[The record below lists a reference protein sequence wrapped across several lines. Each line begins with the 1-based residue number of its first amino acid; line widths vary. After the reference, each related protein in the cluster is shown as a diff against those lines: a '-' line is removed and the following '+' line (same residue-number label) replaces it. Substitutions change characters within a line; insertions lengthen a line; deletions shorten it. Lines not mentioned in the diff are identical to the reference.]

1 MCCSWLH
8 GSCSNCSRRLL
19 LSENRCSAAHPRG
32 KGISAQAHVFDA
44 TVAEQEGRDK
54 THQSR
59 LHYDTASTMR
69 LYSQVV
75 YTHRSKYLFF
85 CFNLTLCTVL
95 MQQTSHLLSLDG
107 ACERK
112 SSGFTWQHLQKE
124 QKQEFLWQ
132 LIGLIQA
139 PQHLCYLQSCITPLW
154 RHFFFFFT
162 RFCLDQQR
170 LEVIRILGFCTFKV
184 LRASRGSESKKKK
197 KCRNKT
203 SISLLAR
210 LHRIAPTKHLPL
222 ICWINSHA
230 WAAWWM
236 TRSLWVEVSWM
247 K

>member
-1 MCCSWLH
+1 MRRVLARNYRIEWCQIVGLLCSNWKKMLAAKAPSSCRTVCRSWLH

-32 KGISAQAHVFDA
+32 KGVSTQAHVFDA
-44 TVAEQEGRDK
+44 TVAGQEGRDK
-54 THQSR
+54 THQSG

-95 MQQTSHLLSLDG
+95 MQQTSHRLSLDG

-112 SSGFTWQHLQKE
+112 SSGFTWQHVQKE
-124 QKQEFLWQ
+124 QKQEFLWR

-154 RHFFFFFT
+154 RHLLFY
-162 RFCLDQQR
+162 
-170 LEVIRILGFCTFKV
+170 
-184 LRASRGSESKKKK
+184 
-197 KCRNKT
+197 
-203 SISLLAR
+203 SLLLWSAAFR
-210 LHRIAPTKHLPL
+210 GDQNPWLLH
-222 ICWINSHA
+222 
-230 WAAWWM
+230 
-236 TRSLWVEVSWM
+236 V
-247 K
+247 